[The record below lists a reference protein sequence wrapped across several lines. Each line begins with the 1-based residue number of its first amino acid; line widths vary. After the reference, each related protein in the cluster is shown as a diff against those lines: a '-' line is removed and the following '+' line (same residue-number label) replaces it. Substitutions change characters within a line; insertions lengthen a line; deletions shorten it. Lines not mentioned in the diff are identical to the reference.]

1 MPKDNV
7 NLVKNAYHII
17 GKSQTEINNRKRRE
31 TEFKG
36 KDDLIGNERMTN
48 NDENVTSKF
57 EYKDKINLWDNLLP
71 KNIQKMN
78 LMLNPDKKGE
88 REATVR
94 KAKQK
99 YEDQFGGM
107 NLQASY
113 RSLFAILWYSQLPCF
128 DVKNITSN
136 VPGKTSIIKKCFWK
150 EREINCPTIFKT
162 MPTDRGMCCVFNMK
176 KAEELY
182 KKSEYE
188 ELLQSMQDIDFENR
202 QV

>member
-1 MPKDNV
+1 
-7 NLVKNAYHII
+7 
-17 GKSQTEINNRKRRE
+17 
-31 TEFKG
+31 
-36 KDDLIGNERMTN
+36 
-48 NDENVTSKF
+48 
-57 EYKDKINLWDNLLP
+57 
-71 KNIQKMN
+71 
-78 LMLNPDKKGE
+78 
-88 REATVR
+88 
-94 KAKQK
+94 
-99 YEDQFGGM
+99 M

-150 EREINCPTIFKT
+150 EREIDCPTIFKT